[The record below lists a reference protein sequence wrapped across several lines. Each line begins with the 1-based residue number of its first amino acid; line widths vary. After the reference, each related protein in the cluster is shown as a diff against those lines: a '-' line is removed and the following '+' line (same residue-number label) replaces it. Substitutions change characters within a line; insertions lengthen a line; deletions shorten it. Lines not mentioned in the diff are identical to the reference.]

1 MTTAYSGDGITFP
14 DSTVQATAPKVG
26 MVNRLIN
33 SDMRID
39 QRNSGAA
46 VTATLGAYGV
56 DRWLPQENNGST
68 VTAQQSTTSPA
79 GFTNSL
85 LLTASTGATS
95 TSVQVTR
102 VQQRI
107 EGLNTSDLAWGTANA
122 QTVTVSF
129 WVRSSVTGTYCFG
142 FMNSAQ
148 DRAYAAE
155 YSISV
160 ADTWEYKTITIAGDT
175 SGTWLT
181 TNGIGINCLWDLGS
195 GSDYNQTGGSW
206 SGTNDWKTSNQVNWV
221 GNTGAT
227 FYLTGV
233 QLEKG
238 STATDFEYVDYG
250 RQLQMCQR
258 YYEKS
263 YDQSVAPGSNTS
275 VGVMSV
281 YSSIGSSTNRFFG
294 HPNYLVPKRASIVS
308 ITFYTAT
315 GTAGSISK
323 YSSSATTLAVS
334 SIGSGYGEN
343 KIGTY
348 IQTTGGDASEPY
360 VFHYTAS
367 AEL

>member
-1 MTTAYSGDGITFP
+1 MSTAYSGDGITFP

-258 YYEKS
+258 YYCKS
-263 YDQSVAPGSNTS
+263 FSTNTVPADGAAGAINTTCGPYNATSAYVSGIISYPVVMRVNPSVVFYSAGVGTGVWDIYKGSWVGTTTTS
-275 VGVMSV
+275 VNVP
-281 YSSIGSSTNRFFG
+281 SSTYLIIYVASSG
-294 HPNYLVPKRASIVS
+294 MASWAAYLV
-308 ITFYTAT
+308 
-315 GTAGSISK
+315 AG
-323 YSSSATTLAVS
+323 
-334 SIGSGYGEN
+334 
-343 KIGTY
+343 
-348 IQTTGGDASEPY
+348 Q
-360 VFHYTAS
+360 FTAS